1 MVFGGSNRALT
12 PARVEELL
20 DAALSGDVVV
30 LQNEVSGMA
39 EILSGCVS
47 RGLSVVLNPAPM
59 SDDLVGLDLSPVRW
73 LIVNE
78 VEVKQ
83 LVGSDDVDAA
93 WAEVHR
99 RWPNASLVI
108 TLGEE
113 GSVCFHEGQKVVQPA
128 FAVDAVDTTAAGDT
142 FIGYFVASIE
152 DGLPLEDCLRR
163 ASLASAIAVTRPGA
177 APSIP
182 WKHEVANEGASC
194 L

>member
-20 DAALSGDVVV
+20 DAAYPDDVVV
-30 LQNEVSGMA
+30 LQNEVGSMA
-39 EILSGCVS
+39 QILSGCVS

-83 LVGSDDVDAA
+83 LVGTDDVDAA

-99 RWPNASLVI
+99 RRPNASLVI

-113 GSVCFHEGQKVVQPA
+113 GSVCFHEGRKLTQPA
-128 FAVDAVDTTAAGDT
+128 FAVDVVDTTAAGDT
-142 FIGYFVASIE
+142 FIGYFVA
-152 DGLPLEDCLRR
+152 GLEEGLAVEECLRR
-163 ASLASAIAVTRPGA
+163 ASYASAIAVTRPGA
-177 APSIP
+177 TPSIP
-182 WKHEVANEGASC
+182 WKHEVAF
-194 L
+194 